1 MTAGQKLKLFTG
13 AFVHSIN
20 LNSLEIIPKAT
31 IGVSEDG
38 TIVFIDKSS
47 KTPLEAAKLHGV
59 GESEISIVTTT
70 SSSSFFF
77 PGFFDTHI
85 HASQYPNNGIFGKST
100 LLDWL
105 ETYTFPL
112 ESSFKDLNKAKSIYS
127 KVIERTLSHG
137 TTTASYYATI
147 HPEATNILA
156 DLAFSKGQRAFVG
169 RVCMN
174 QNSPDFYKDATE
186 EQSRKADLQVIEHI
200 KTIDPEYKRVSPIFT
215 PRFAP
220 TCTHDSMKWMGDM
233 MKKTGLPCQTH
244 ISENKAEI
252 EWVKHLFP
260 NNKSY
265 TDVYDAAGI
274 LTEKTILAHAIH
286 LSEEEIETIKARNS
300 GISHCP
306 ISNSSITSGEAPIRK
321 YLDKDLKVS
330 LGTDCSGGFSPSILE
345 SARHALLVSRH
356 FTMDSENDKDKL
368 SIAEV
373 LFLATLGGARVCN
386 LEDSLGNFEVGKKW
400 DAQLVDLESK
410 DSGIDIFEWQTID
423 SSSDE
428 ENIVKF
434 ENLVAKWLFNGD
446 DRNTVSVWVDGNL
459 VSSRL

>member
-1 MTAGQKLKLFTG
+1 M
-13 AFVHSIN
+13 
-20 LNSLEIIPKAT
+20 
-31 IGVSEDG
+31 
-38 TIVFIDKSS
+38 
-47 KTPLEAAKLHGV
+47 
-59 GESEISIVTTT
+59 
-70 SSSSFFF
+70 
-77 PGFFDTHI
+77 
-85 HASQYPNNGIFGKST
+85 
-100 LLDWL
+100 
-105 ETYTFPL
+105 
-112 ESSFKDLNKAKSIYS
+112 NKAKSIYS

-147 HPEATNILA
+147 HPDATNILA
-156 DLAFSKGQRAFVG
+156 DLALSKGQRAFVG

-174 QNSPDFYKDATE
+174 QNSPDFYKDASE
-186 EQSRKADLQVIEHI
+186 EQSRKADLQVIDHI
-200 KTIDPEYKRVSPIFT
+200 KTIDPEHKKVSPIFT

-220 TCTHDSMKWMGDM
+220 TCTHESMKWMGDM

-252 EWVKHLFP
+252 EWVKSLFP

-265 TDVYDAAGI
+265 ADVYDAAGI
-274 LTEKTILAHAIH
+274 LTDKTILAHAIH
-286 LSEEEIETIKARNS
+286 LTDEEIDTIKAKNS

-321 YLDKDLKVS
+321 FLDKDLKVS

-373 LFLATLGGARVCN
+373 LYLATLGGARVCN

-410 DSGIDIFEWQTID
+410 DSGIDIFEWQTAG
-423 SSSDE
+423 SSADE

-459 VSSRL
+459 VSSRI